1 MVAVAACNMAAA
13 MVVARIVT
21 DDEDVADAVDV
32 ADVVDA
38 EDVGDVGDVADA
50 VDDPDEAEMPHDT
63 FAYVVVLVVEL
74 PYVMASVHQRLE
86 LNGEDAQNCK
96 GSLHMAYQLLQSNK
110 DNQNLYNL

>member
-1 MVAVAACNMAAA
+1 MVAVAAYNMAAA
-13 MVVARIVT
+13 MVVARVVT
-21 DDEDVADAVDV
+21 D
-32 ADVVDA
+32 
-38 EDVGDVGDVADA
+38 DVADA
-50 VDDPDEAEMPHDT
+50 VDDPGEAEMPHDT

-74 PYVMASVHQRLE
+74 PYVMASVHQKLE

>member
-21 DDEDVADAVDV
+21 DDEDVADAEDV
-32 ADVVDA
+32 AGVVDA
-38 EDVGDVGDVADA
+38 EDVADVEDVADA

-63 FAYVVVLVVEL
+63 YVVVLVVEL

-86 LNGEDAQNCK
+86 LDGEDAQNCK
-96 GSLHMAYQLLQSNK
+96 GLLHMVYQLLQSNK

>member
-1 MVAVAACNMAAA
+1 MVAVAAYNMAAA
-13 MVVARIVT
+13 MVVARVVT
-21 DDEDVADAVDV
+21 D
-32 ADVVDA
+32 
-38 EDVGDVGDVADA
+38 DVADA

-74 PYVMASVHQRLE
+74 PYVMASVHQKLE